1 MDVRGLAY
9 WEKVADR
16 ARRERLREM
25 MYAVRVGF
33 NADENRFTQI
43 THDLL
48 DERPPEERAKDEW
61 EALKMVGGG

>member
-1 MDVRGLAY
+1 
-9 WEKVADR
+9 
-16 ARRERLREM
+16 